1 MLEGCGQKHVLL
13 SVNGLELAG
22 YVSVWHS
29 VIYSLFAIAAK
40 FLKGALYIECEDDA
54 STCLNTYIRLGNQ
67 FLFS

>member
-1 MLEGCGQKHVLL
+1 MLEGCGQKHVLV

-40 FLKGALYIECEDDA
+40 FLKGALYI
-54 STCLNTYIRLGNQ
+54 
-67 FLFS
+67 